1 MWQRAGTAPAGMA
14 LVLLVQAT
22 VATGCASAPRRPR
35 TPRGN
40 PTLVLAS
47 PSGERTIPVAD
58 LTFVYFKRIFYQ
70 RHAPRSEAASGSR
83 VDIEDRRKECRCLR
97 LEDWSKIKFS
107 EIRQIELTYPADDA
121 VARLHVT
128 GRDGRV
134 QVLRADSLF
143 GARDSLAPRF
153 FATVEGERQEY
164 PLLRP
169 PDTEAWPEERLLR
182 LLLMRPPPVRAR
194 RR

>member
-1 MWQRAGTAPAGMA
+1 MWRRAGAAPAWIVI
-14 LVLLVQAT
+14 VLLLQAPH
-22 VATGCASAPRRPR
+22 ATGCASPPRRPR

-40 PTLVLAS
+40 PTVVLAS

-70 RHAPRSEAASGSR
+70 RHAPRSETASGSR

-107 EIRQIELTYPADDA
+107 EIRQIELTYPPDET
-121 VARLHVT
+121 VARLRVT
-128 GRDGRV
+128 ERDGSV

-153 FATVEGERQEY
+153 FATVEGERQEF
-164 PLLRP
+164 PLLLP
-169 PDTEAWPEERLLR
+169 QDAGGWPEGRLLR
-182 LLLMRPPPVRAR
+182 LLLMRPPPGSGR

>member
-1 MWQRAGTAPAGMA
+1 MWRRAGAAPAWIVI
-14 LVLLVQAT
+14 VLLLQAQL
-22 VATGCASAPRRPR
+22 ATGCASAPRRPR
-35 TPRGN
+35 APRGN

-70 RHAPRSEAASGSR
+70 RHAPRSEDATGSR

-107 EIRQIELTYPADDA
+107 EIRQIELTYPPDQT
-121 VARLHVT
+121 VARLRVT
-128 GRDGRV
+128 ERDGSM
-134 QVLRADSLF
+134 QELRADTLF

-153 FATVEGERQEY
+153 FATVEGEHREF
-164 PLLRP
+164 PLLLP
-169 PDTEAWPEERLLR
+169 PDAAGWPEERLLR
-182 LLLMRPPPVRAR
+182 LLLMRPPPRSGR
-194 RR
+194 PR